1 MSLESPRP
9 VPALFEFPDEPER
22 PECWGRFAELRS
34 DGAVLSTAARV
45 EKGARLRLRFDL
57 PGGEAVAGLEC
68 DVRKVRRDADGYYE
82 AALLW
87 RLSASRLQLNRALNR
102 LFVVH

>member
-34 DGAVLSTAARV
+34 DGAVLASAARV
-45 EKGARLRLRFDL
+45 EKGARLRFRFDL
-57 PGGEAVAGLEC
+57 PGGESLTGLEG
-68 DVRKVRRDADGYYE
+68 DVRRVRRDADGYYE
-82 AALLW
+82 ATLLW
-87 RLSASRLQLNRALNR
+87 RLSEARLKLNRGLNR
-102 LFVVH
+102 LFALK